1 MKTVNVIKTLMIV
14 SLVALISSCS
24 EDNENLRNKTAIK
37 FQSTY
42 QIAKTVNLKSTLA
55 DGLVLDSFKISIA
68 EIEIEFDESDPMF
81 ANDSVASDYELKGPF
96 EIDLMADGNVLEAV
110 IVSNVNLPA
119 AAYDEIEFEF
129 DKNKNPDSEMYRKTI
144 VITGTIDGTPFTFWT
159 DEEIEL
165 EIEFEELVYLD
176 DVSAAMLTVSFDL
189 DALFNPASGG
199 IDITSAIDGNGDG
212 KIDIHHDDTDGNSD
226 LADSIL
232 DKIESIIEA
241 FEDKYDN

>member
-1 MKTVNVIKTLMIV
+1 MKTLIKALMIA

-24 EDNENLRNKTAIK
+24 DDNEDLKNKTAIK

-42 QIAKTVNLKSTLA
+42 QTAKSANLKSTLA
-55 DGLVLDSFKISIA
+55 EGLVLDSFKISIA

-81 ANDSVASDYELKGPF
+81 ANDSVATDYELKGPF

-110 IVSNVNLPA
+110 IVSNVNLPV

-129 DKNKNPDSEMYRKTI
+129 DKNKNPASAMYGKSI
-144 VITGTIDGTPFTFWT
+144 VITGTLNGTPFTFWT
-159 DEEIEL
+159 DEEIEM
-165 EIEFEELVYLD
+165 EIEFDELVYLD

-199 IDITSAIDGNGDG
+199 VDITSARDGNQDG
-212 KIDIHHDDTDGNSD
+212 KIEIHHDDIDGNSD
-226 LADSIL
+226 LADRIL
-232 DKIESIIEA
+232 DKIEFIIEA
-241 FEDKYDN
+241 FEDQYDD